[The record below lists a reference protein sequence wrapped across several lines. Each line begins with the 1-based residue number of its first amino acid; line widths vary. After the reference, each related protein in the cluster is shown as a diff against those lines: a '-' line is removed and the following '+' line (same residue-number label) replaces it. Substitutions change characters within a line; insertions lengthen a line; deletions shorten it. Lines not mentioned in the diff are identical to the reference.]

1 MLEMILENQVLFY
14 CVGITIFLGSFSRIV
29 VGTSLKR
36 LVKAASNMSKSNH
49 ALMRL
54 VRAKYEHGCM
64 INDKIQNVQAFVE
77 KYLYEYKVIGLRL
90 YTWRNLEKMLLCLC
104 LIFGI
109 AGGLIAY
116 YIEVDYIKTQNYV
129 IVGGAGTV
137 LLLVLQLT
145 GTERGKLQAVKMYMV
160 EFLDN
165 TYSHRYERMP
175 RGIISERDDAPE
187 NEIIVEPETP
197 EEVLP
202 VREPEVRPEIR
213 PEPQPRREQLPRVEP
228 ELQPVQ
234 AAKIREILEEFLT

>member
-1 MLEMILENQVLFY
+1 
-14 CVGITIFLGSFSRIV
+14 
-29 VGTSLKR
+29 
-36 LVKAASNMSKSNH
+36 MSKSNH

-90 YTWRNLEKMLLCLC
+90 YTWRNLEKMFLCLC
-104 LIFGI
+104 LIFGV

-116 YIEVDYIKTQNYV
+116 YIEVDYIKTQNYA

-137 LLLVLQLT
+137 LLLILQLA
-145 GTERGKLQAVKMYMV
+145 GTEKGKLQAVKMYMV

-202 VREPEVRPEIR
+202 VREPEARPEIK
-213 PEPQPRREQLPRVEP
+213 PEPQPRREPLPRVEP
-228 ELQPVQ
+228 EFQPVQ